1 MKRDRYGQ
9 IVFIEDTPEYLVWPS
24 ALKEQLEE
32 EKTLLFETWPE
43 QLGMVKKNGKA
54 PTLEEWKKTKPKTPE
69 KMRRLYRSQLHLLEL
84 QILYTGRKLL
94 RLMEREVDLLESV
107 LAPPKSKNG
116 PSVETKVE
124 SYFKAWAGLGVRGKE
139 KKKKRAAKKTKERVY
154 ATTDEW
160 LTSGKKTRK

>member
-1 MKRDRYGQ
+1 MKRDRYGH
-9 IVFIEDTPEYLVWPS
+9 ILFIEDTPEYLVFPS
-24 ALKEQLEE
+24 LFKEQLKKEE
-32 EKTLLFETWPE
+32 TLLFETWPE
-43 QLGMVKKNGKA
+43 QLGLNKT
-54 PTLEEWKKTKPKTPE
+54 PEEWKKTKPKTPE
-69 KMRRLYRSQLHLLEL
+69 KMRRLYRRQLHLLEL
-84 QILYTGRKLL
+84 QMLYADKKLL
-94 RLMEREVDLLESV
+94 RHMERHNDFLESV

-160 LTSGKKTRK
+160 LTSGKKKK